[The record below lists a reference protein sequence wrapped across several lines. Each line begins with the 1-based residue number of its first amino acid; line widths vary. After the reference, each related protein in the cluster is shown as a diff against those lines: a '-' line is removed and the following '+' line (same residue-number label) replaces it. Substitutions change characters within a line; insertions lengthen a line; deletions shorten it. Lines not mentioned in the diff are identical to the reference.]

1 MVAEKMKEEE
11 RGAVRRGEGKSS
23 KIKLNG
29 LLQFV
34 GTEETNSGTEGVV
47 RQ

>member
-1 MVAEKMKEEE
+1 MVAERTKEEE
-11 RGAVRRGEGKSS
+11 SRGGSEGKSS
-23 KIKLNG
+23 KVKLNG

>member
-1 MVAEKMKEEE
+1 MVAKRTK
-11 RGAVRRGEGKSS
+11 GGGGI

-34 GTEETNSGTEGVV
+34 GTEETKSGTEGVV
-47 RQ
+47 RK

>member
-1 MVAEKMKEEE
+1 MVAETTKEEE
-11 RGAVRRGEGKSS
+11 RGDGEEGKSS

>member
-1 MVAEKMKEEE
+1 MVAEKTKE
-11 RGAVRRGEGKSS
+11 VGEGKSS

>member
-1 MVAEKMKEEE
+1 MVAERMK
-11 RGAVRRGEGKSS
+11 

-34 GTEETNSGTEGVV
+34 GTEETKSGTKGVV

>member
-1 MVAEKMKEEE
+1 M
-11 RGAVRRGEGKSS
+11 GRGEGKSS

-47 RQ
+47 RH